1 MADIAGFPYYEVE
14 FTKDGKIFDQHQAG
28 QILDA
33 VAAGTIT
40 DLFVVSHGWNNDMAE
55 ARSLYREL
63 FARVRTALGSGTPA
77 GLAGRQFAVLGIFWP
92 SKRFAD
98 SELIPSGFAASV
110 HDTAA
115 QNAVL
120 QNELE
125 NLKGENGFDHPDA
138 DRKLEEA
145 KALVPRLET
154 STDAQNRFV
163 DIMRELFPGGDDLE
177 EKIPGQFMRDP
188 GSDILTRLKDP
199 LAGEDDLV
207 APEAGTGR
215 ATSMGGISLR
225 PPSDGEAAGLGD
237 FLNGIK
243 QGARNLL
250 NFTTYYTMK
259 KRAGTVGGNGVNAL
273 LRALREKK
281 GDLKIH
287 LIGHSFGGR
296 LVTSAVNGAA
306 GRDQLKVN
314 TMTLLQAAFSHNGF
328 SDDYDGKG
336 ARGFFHGVVQN
347 GNVTGPILISH
358 SVHDK
363 AVGIAYP
370 LASRIV
376 GESASMLG
384 DASDLFGGIG
394 RNGAQHTRQRVV
406 GNLLPAGGSYQFQG
420 GRLYNLNAERFI
432 KGHSDICKPEVAHA
446 ILCAVATS

>member
-14 FTKDGKIFDQHQAG
+14 FTKDGEIFDGHQASAV
-28 QILDA
+28 LDA
-33 VAAGTIT
+33 VGAGAIT

-55 ARSLYREL
+55 ARSLYRDL
-63 FARVRTALGSGTPA
+63 FARVRAALNSGTPA

-98 SELIPSGFAASV
+98 SELIPSGFAASL
-110 HDTAA
+110 HDAAA

-125 NLKGENGFDHPDA
+125 SLKGENGFDHPDA
-138 DRKLEEA
+138 DRKLDEA

-154 STDAQNRFV
+154 SADAQNRFV
-163 DIMRELFPGGDDLE
+163 DIMRELFPAGNDLE
-177 EKIPGQFMRDP
+177 ENIPEQFMRNP
-188 GSDILTRLKDP
+188 GSHILKQLEDP
-199 LAGEDDLV
+199 LLGEDDLV
-207 APEAGTGR
+207 APEAGAGR
-215 ATSMGGISLR
+215 ATSMGGISSR

-259 KRAGTVGGNGVNAL
+259 KRAGTVGGNGVSRL
-273 LRALREKK
+273 LRALRGRK

-296 LVTSAVNGAA
+296 LVTSAVNGGA
-306 GRDQLKVN
+306 GDDQLKVS

-328 SDDYDGKG
+328 SDNYDGKG
-336 ARGFFHGVVQN
+336 TRGFFHGVVRN

-376 GESASMLG
+376 GDSASAIG
-384 DASDLFGGIG
+384 QASDMFGGIG
-394 RNGAQHTRQRVV
+394 RNGAQRTQQLVA
-406 GNLLPAGGSYQFQG
+406 GNLLPPGASYPFQG
-420 GRLYNLNAERFI
+420 GKLYNLNAEQCI

-446 ILCAVATS
+446 ILCAVAVS